1 MGAVLEANQ
10 PSGDRAMNAGQEAKV
25 MEDPMV
31 HSYNSLLGFRP
42 ILEGT
47 EGGCNERGPELCL
60 GYFR

>member
-31 HSYNSLLGFRP
+31 HSYNSLLGLQTN
-42 ILEGT
+42 I
-47 EGGCNERGPELCL
+47 RGDRGWL
-60 GYFR
+60 